1 MSKIK
6 KENKV
11 EHTPEEFDSMIE
23 GAYKNGAEDAKS
35 QIKQTIL
42 NSLRNLIADKFM
54 SGEFDTAKEIRSI
67 YKAFEEQL

>member
-11 EHTPEEFDSMIE
+11 EHTSEEFDNMIK
-23 GAYKNGAEDAKS
+23 GAYKNGAEDAKG

-42 NSLRNLIADKFM
+42 SSLRTLITDKFM
-54 SGEFDTAKEIRSI
+54 SGEFDTAKEIRKI